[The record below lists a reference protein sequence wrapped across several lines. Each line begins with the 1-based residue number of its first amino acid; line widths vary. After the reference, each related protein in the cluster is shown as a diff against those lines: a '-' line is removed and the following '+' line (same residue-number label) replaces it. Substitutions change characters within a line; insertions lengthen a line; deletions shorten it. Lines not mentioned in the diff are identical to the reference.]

1 MRVALGLLV
10 LTAVSVAL
18 RTGALDAGY
27 WIDEAIAVGIASH
40 ELLRRDRAV
49 VGTTASLRGAG
60 TSGIRDD
67 V

>member
-27 WIDEAIAVGIASH
+27 WIDEAIAVRIASH

-49 VGTTASLRGAG
+49 VGTTA
-60 TSGIRDD
+60 
-67 V
+67 